1 MADTP
6 PVGSNEWWRTIAGE
20 YGENTG
26 PTEGSPGFGRWL
38 QGVQQRHGWRLGSNG
53 QAVGNGPQN
62 QWQPPNPSPTTTGQ
76 YEENLLANPGFGQ
89 RAQQNPLGL
98 DAALLYSILG
108 SREANAATEKDY
120 KETQGILYRNRDNS
134 RQLLEGAGRTALQD
148 EQRGA
153 ARQQAL
159 TGSSLMDRGLY
170 NTTVY
175 DALSN
180 RNREQSSRRTEEINR
195 NTAGQRNQ
203 SDTMYAQLLAQN
215 SASRQRNFQGGSIYN
230 NLAQMA
236 NQPRGQSN
244 SSSLFAG
251 IGSLAGGLLPFLAA

>member
-6 PVGSNEWWRTIAGE
+6 QPGSNEWWRMIAGQ
-20 YGENTG
+20 YGEGNS
-26 PTEGSPGFGRWL
+26 PAEGTPAFDHWM
-38 QGVQQRHGWRLGSNG
+38 QGVRQRHGWRLGQGGGS
-53 QAVGNGPQN
+53 AVN
-62 QWQPPNPSPTTTGQ
+62 QIPRAWQPPNANPSTTGQ
-76 YEENLLANPGFGQ
+76 YEENLLANPGFNA
-89 RAQQNPLGL
+89 RATQNPLGL

-148 EQRGA
+148 EKRGA